1 VSAALRNRRRAVEW
15 TLGALLA
22 LWALAPLALMIVH
35 SARTGVPLTGADG
48 PLAPDVLQYLAWVRD
63 AGSHGLAGDLFDLGP
78 QKHVWV
84 HPMFT
89 LSGLAVRL
97 GAGVI
102 AAYLAWTPVAIGA
115 LFAAAL
121 MWAREL
127 VGPGSGRLAALALA
141 LFLNNPLRAF
151 VDANAAALGHFKS
164 QLVQAT
170 SEPFAA
176 GLLWGYLP
184 SVIAIALM
192 PVCLVAAARAVRPAP
207 GARERPDPLPLA
219 TAGLAALLAAWLH
232 PWQGVVL
239 ILILVGVSAWARRRR
254 ELWLA
259 VPVAAAA
266 APLPYY
272 AALGH
277 YDAAW
282 HSSQDVT
289 AHFPHWSAGVLL
301 LALGPLLVVGAAG
314 LRRSPDGVLERAL
327 VLWIP
332 AALLGYFVLPFPAH
346 ALEGIS
352 FPLAVLI
359 VRGWQRLRLASS
371 RRGVPATPLALA
383 AAALILIAT
392 LPGMLVDARDF
403 RNLAR
408 ASSEYFYL
416 RPDERRALDYVAHT
430 APAGAVLAPLPLATA
445 VPAHTGRVVWVG
457 HSYWTPD
464 FDRRALA
471 VQQLFG
477 ATLTP
482 AAAQS
487 LVNAVRAPGA
497 RLLVS
502 DCTHRADLTALL
514 GARLRSV
521 HRFGCAAVYVLA

>member
-1 VSAALRNRRRAVEW
+1 VSGAIRNRPRAAEW
-15 TLGALLA
+15 ALGALLA
-22 LWALAPLALMIVH
+22 LWGVGPLALMIVH
-35 SARTGVPLTGADG
+35 SVRAGVPLSGADG

-63 AGSHGLAGDLFDLGP
+63 AASHGLAADLFDLGP
-78 QKHVWV
+78 QTHVWV

-121 MWAREL
+121 LWAREL

-192 PVCLVAAARAVRPAP
+192 PLCLVAAARALRP
-207 GARERPDPLPLA
+207 GRVVRERPAPLPLA
-219 TAGLAALLAAWLH
+219 LAALAALLAAWLH

-239 ILILVGVSAWARRRR
+239 ILILVGAWAWARRRR
-254 ELWLA
+254 EVWLA
-259 VPVAAAA
+259 VPVAAAV
-266 APLPYY
+266 APLAYY

-289 AHFPHWSAGVLL
+289 AHFPHLSAGVLL
-301 LALGPLLVVGAAG
+301 LALGPLLIAAAAG
-314 LRRSPDGVLERAL
+314 LRRSPDGLLERAL

-359 VRGWQRLRLASS
+359 VRGWQRLAACP
-371 RRGVPATPLALA
+371 RGVPATPLALA
-383 AAALILIAT
+383 AVALILIVT

-408 ASSEYFYL
+408 ASSQSFYL
-416 RPDERRALDYVAHT
+416 RPDERRALDYVAAA
-430 APAGAVLAPLPLATA
+430 APAGGVVAPLPLATS
-445 VPAHTGRVVWVG
+445 VPARTGRAVWVG

-471 VQQLFG
+471 VRALF
-477 ATLTP
+477 
-482 AAAQS
+482 AAGLQPGLARELAAS
-487 LVNAVRAPGA
+487 LRARGA
-497 RLLVS
+497 RLLIS
-502 DCTHRADLTALL
+502 DCAHRVDLAAAL
-514 GARLRSV
+514 GSGVSGV
-521 HRFGCAAVYVLA
+521 HRFGCAVVYVLR